1 MPSNKGILI
10 PETQPFREAA
20 MQYDVII
27 VGAGSA
33 GCVLAARLS
42 ENPARSVLL
51 LEAGPDY
58 PDLESLPDD
67 LKYGHTRDGEMPDA
81 PHNWALTGTINRVQ
95 GPRHV
100 AQGKVVGGSGAINGQ
115 LMLRGMP
122 EDYDRW
128 AEWGNEEWAYLKV
141 LPYFRKMETDLDIR
155 DDFHGSD
162 GPVPV
167 LRRHRGEWPPI
178 QTALY
183 RAAVA
188 AGFPEDGDMN
198 GPESTGVATLP
209 VNNPDGIRM
218 SAALTHL
225 GPARHRLNLTIRPNV
240 LARRVVFDGKRATGV
255 EVESGGQVF
264 TVAGEQIVLS
274 AGGLKSPHLLMLSGV
289 GPAEQ
294 LDALGIPVVQ
304 ALPGVGQN
312 LRNHPSASVGLTAKD
327 GVNLPVDAHYA
338 RVALR
343 YTAAGSE
350 HRNDVMVMTNSSF
363 VTLSGEELP
372 DRAIRISCALELP
385 VGFGELRLVS
395 PDPAVQ
401 PEFNYHYLEE
411 PWDRER
417 LREAVRLC
425 ARLAESAEYR
435 DIAAERTAP
444 TDAELASDDLLD
456 AYLFRT
462 QGTSRHVSGTCKLG
476 PAADAMAVVDQY
488 GLVHGLTG
496 LRVADASIIPYLIRA
511 NTNATALMIGER
523 VADFIKEGK

>member
-1 MPSNKGILI
+1 MK
-10 PETQPFREAA
+10 
-20 MQYDVII
+20 YDVIV
-27 VGAGSA
+27 VGAGSS
-33 GCVLAARLS
+33 GCVLASRLS
-42 ENPARSVLL
+42 EDPDRSVLL

-67 LKYGHTRDGEMPDA
+67 LKYGHTQDAELRGA
-81 PHNWALTGTINRVQ
+81 PHNWSLTGTINQVQ

-128 AEWGNEEWAYLKV
+128 AEWGNDEWSYLKV
-141 LPYFRKMETDLDIR
+141 LPFFRKMENDMDIK
-155 DDFHGSD
+155 DDFHGSE

-167 LRRHRGEWPPI
+167 LRRSDEEWTPI
-178 QTALY
+178 QSALY
-183 RAAVA
+183 RAAVG
-188 AGFPEDGDMN
+188 AGYREDADMN

-209 VNNPDGIRM
+209 VNNPGGIRM

-225 GPARHRLNLTIRPNV
+225 SQARHRLNLTIRPNV
-240 LARRVVFDGKRATGV
+240 LARRVVFEGKRATGV
-255 EVESGGQVF
+255 EVESGGEVF
-264 TVAGEQIVLS
+264 VVEGEEIILS
-274 AGGLKSPHLLMLSGV
+274 AGGLKSPHLLMLSGI

-294 LDALGIPVVQ
+294 LNDLGIPVVHI
-304 ALPGVGQN
+304 LPGVGQN
-312 LRNHPSASVGLTAKD
+312 LRNHPSASVGLRARD
-327 GVNLPVDAHYA
+327 DVDLPMDAHHP
-338 RVALR
+338 RTALR
-343 YTAAGSE
+343 YTSTGSE
-350 HRNDVMVMTNSSF
+350 HRNDIMVMTSSRF
-363 VTLSGEELP
+363 VTLSGEALP

-385 VGFGELRLVS
+385 VGVGQLRIVS
-395 PDPAVQ
+395 TDPAEQ

-417 LREAVRLC
+417 MREAVRLC
-425 ARLAESAEYR
+425 ARLAESDEYR
-435 DIAAERTAP
+435 DIVAERTAP
-444 TDAELASDDLLD
+444 SDEELASDELLD

-476 PAADAMAVVDQY
+476 PASDSLAVVDQY
-488 GLVHGLTG
+488 GSVHGLEH

-523 VADFIKEGK
+523 IADFVKEGK

>member
-1 MPSNKGILI
+1 
-10 PETQPFREAA
+10 

-42 ENPARSVLL
+42 EDAGRSVLL

-58 PDLESLPDD
+58 PDLENLPAD
-67 LKYGHTRDGEMPDA
+67 LKYGHTRDAEVRDA
-81 PHNWALTGTINRVQ
+81 PHNWSLTGTINRVQ

-115 LMLRGMP
+115 LLLRGMP

-128 AEWGNEEWAYLKV
+128 AEWGNAEWAYLKV

-155 DDFHGSD
+155 DDFHGSE

-167 LRRHRGEWPPI
+167 LRRADGEWPPI

-183 RAAVA
+183 QASVA
-188 AGFPEDGDMN
+188 AGFREDGDMN
-198 GPESTGVATLP
+198 GPESTGVATVP
-209 VNNPDGIRM
+209 VNNPEGIRM

-225 GPARHRLNLTIRPNV
+225 NPARHRLNLTIRANA
-240 LARRVVFDGKRATGV
+240 LARRVVFEGKRAVGV
-255 EVESGGQVF
+255 EVESGGEVF
-264 TVAGEQIVLS
+264 TVFGEQIVLS

-294 LDALGIPVVQ
+294 LNDLGIPVVQ
-304 ALPGVGQN
+304 ELPGVGQN
-312 LRNHPSASVGLTAKD
+312 LRNHPSASAAFRAKD
-327 GVNLPVDAHYA
+327 EVDLPVDAHYV

-350 HRNDVMVMTNSSF
+350 HRNDVMIMTNASF
-363 VTLSGEELP
+363 VTLTGEDLP
-372 DRAIRISCALELP
+372 DRTVRVSCALELP
-385 VGFGELRLVS
+385 AGCGELRIVS
-395 PDPAVQ
+395 TDPTVQ
-401 PEFNYHYLEE
+401 PEFDYRYLEE
-411 PWDRER
+411 AWDRER

-425 ARLAESAEYR
+425 VQLIESEAYR
-435 DIAAERTAP
+435 DIRAERIAP
-444 TDAELASDDLLD
+444 TDAELADDELLD

-462 QGTSRHVSGTCKLG
+462 QGTSRHVSGTCKMG
-476 PAADAMAVVDQY
+476 PAADARAVVNQY
-488 GLVHGLTG
+488 GQVHGLEG
-496 LRVADASIIPYLIRA
+496 LRVADAAIIPYLTRA
-511 NTNATALMIGER
+511 NTNATALLIGEM
-523 VADFIKEGK
+523 VADFIKAGK